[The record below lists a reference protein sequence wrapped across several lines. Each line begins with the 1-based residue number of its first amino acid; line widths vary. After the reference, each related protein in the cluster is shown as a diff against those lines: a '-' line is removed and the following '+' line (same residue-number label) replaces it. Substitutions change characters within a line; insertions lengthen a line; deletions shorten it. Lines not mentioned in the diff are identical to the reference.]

1 MLHKSLLLLGC
12 GLLLS
17 VPLHSQGAADRA
29 KIEAYLKTLPPSEP
43 PSYTV
48 TERLALAVNPLGCEE
63 HPHAAPRNQPGYLW
77 ERDGKPQLLEEYDK
91 HRAFYGCLDWH
102 SAVNSTWM
110 MVSLIKSDP
119 SITVGPAIRADLQ
132 YHIQKSNIDG
142 ELAYFQH
149 LQGVGADFEKPYG
162 YAWLIKLYGELKT
175 WNDPEGQRSATVL
188 EPLATWMSARMIDYF
203 HSLNYPV
210 RLGLHPNTAL
220 DMGFILDST
229 SQTHDTAL
237 DTATREAAKRLFSGD
252 RNCPT
257 ATEMVFADFASP
269 CLAEAAVMGRVLE
282 PDAYAKWIDGFL
294 PPVYAE
300 AFQVYIHEI
309 DAVHGS
315 NRDTTGTDEEGLP
328 NAHLIGL
335 NFQRAADLLWIS
347 RSLPQGDPR
356 VPVYRRV
363 GNMSGRQGYAKIGL
377 GGYLGTH
384 WLATYALL
392 YENVADHKEAAHAL
406 NAAPLAGEQVDPGLA
421 ALDQPIRG
429 PAKPV
434 LRWHAAVV

>member
-1 MLHKSLLLLGC
+1 MMRNRILATALCVAGVS
-12 GLLLS
+12 GLAQS
-17 VPLHSQGAADRA
+17 PTDHG
-29 KIEAYLKTLPPSEP
+29 KIEAYLKTLPPTQP
-43 PSYTV
+43 PSYTT

-77 ERDGKPQLLEEYDK
+77 QRDGKPQLLEEYDK

-119 SITVGPAIRADLQ
+119 QISVGPAIRAELQ
-132 YHIQKSNIDG
+132 YHIQKANIDG
-142 ELAYFQH
+142 ELAYFKKLH
-149 LQGVGADFEKPYG
+149 GVGADFEKPYG

-175 WNDPEGQRSATVL
+175 WSDPDGQRAATAL
-188 EPLATWMSARMIDYF
+188 EPLNTWMTKTIIDYL

-220 DMGFILDST
+220 DIGFMLDST
-229 SQTHDTAL
+229 DETHDAALETAL
-237 DTATREAAKRLFSGD
+237 KETALRLFSND
-252 RNCPT
+252 KNCPT

-269 CLAEAAVMGRVLE
+269 CLTEAAVMGRVMT
-282 PDAYAKWIDGFL
+282 PDAYAKWLDTFL
-294 PPVYAE
+294 PPVYSE
-300 AFQVYIHEI
+300 DFQVYAKEI
-309 DAVHGS
+309 DAEHGN

-356 VPVYRRV
+356 AAVYKRL
-363 GNMSGRQGYAKIGL
+363 GNLNGKQGYAKIGL

-392 YENVADHKEAAHAL
+392 YENVTDKAPEQHTASTSKEARTTEARHSG
-406 NAAPLAGEQVDPGLA
+406 N
-421 ALDQPIRG
+421 
-429 PAKPV
+429 
-434 LRWHAAVV
+434 